1 MRNIRISDEV
11 WNEIANQGKFGETED
26 DVLRRIFKLPE
37 VSNVRS
43 GGSGDFAH
51 VPRIRREYKRSPN
64 KTTCPLSARVE
75 GGRLLVEFHNGKAEN
90 WDLPPK
96 VDKRTIRNVR
106 DQAVEFAKMNDA
118 TKGQQYAVMKALTD
132 AGYHLTK

>member
-1 MRNIRISDEV
+1 M
-11 WNEIANQGKFGETED
+11 
-26 DVLRRIFKLPE
+26 
-37 VSNVRS
+37 
-43 GGSGDFAH
+43 
-51 VPRIRREYKRSPN
+51 
-64 KTTCPLSARVE
+64 
-75 GGRLLVEFHNGKAEN
+75 VEFHNGKAEN

-106 DQAVEFAKMNDA
+106 DQAVEFAKMSDA